1 MHEKKH
7 LRLPMQEVEFNHF
20 SDVKLYQLESKFL
33 KKNPKQILGSFWF
46 KVMNSPLYSIQR
58 EVIKEFESFKSKI

>member
-7 LRLPMQEVEFNHF
+7 LRLPMQEVEFIHF

-33 KKNPKQILGSFWF
+33 KK
-46 KVMNSPLYSIQR
+46 
-58 EVIKEFESFKSKI
+58 KSKRNLRIFLI